1 MYGQFSRK
9 SKLSEKGW
17 EKKNIQVHML
27 STIFSKKPSE
37 SIFTLF
43 IEEIFSVYFELP
55 KVNIVLDN
63 AVPKTFQPFQ
73 SGKNKLFSPNH
84 SNRQRMKRSLTP

>member
-1 MYGQFSRK
+1 MDSFRENRNFQRK
-9 SKLSEKGW
+9 VGR
-17 EKKNIQVHML
+17 KKNIQVHML

-43 IEEIFSVYFELP
+43 IEEIFSVYFGLP
-55 KVNIVLDN
+55 KVNIVPDN